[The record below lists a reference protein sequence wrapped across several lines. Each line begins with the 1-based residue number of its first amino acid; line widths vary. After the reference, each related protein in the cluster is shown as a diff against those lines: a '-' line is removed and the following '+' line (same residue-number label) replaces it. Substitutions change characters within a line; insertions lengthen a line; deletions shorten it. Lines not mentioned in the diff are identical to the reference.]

1 MRMEENIKKQD
12 RRIIKSKKAIKKAF
26 MSILAT
32 KDINDITIKN
42 IADLAD
48 VDRKTVYNYYNG
60 TYEILNEIENEMV
73 STIND
78 AVESLDLEGNLDQQI
93 NIFRKITE
101 VINDNFE
108 FYSILMKLNYDSQ
121 LIKKLISLFSEYAK
135 KILNKFKLPNG
146 VSVEFAS
153 TFIASGV
160 LNTYYKWFNSDKL
173 ISLDDL
179 SNQLYILVTNSIV
192 TK

>member
-1 MRMEENIKKQD
+1 MEENIKKQD

-78 AVESLDLEGNLDQQI
+78 AMESLDLEGNLDQQI

-135 KILNKFKLPNG
+135 RILNKFKLPAG
-146 VSVEFAS
+146 VSVEYAAI
-153 TFIASGV
+153 FIASGV
-160 LNTYYKWFNSDKL
+160 LNTYYKWFNSDKS

-179 SNQLYILVTNSIV
+179 SNQLYVLVTNSIS
-192 TK
+192 K

>member
-1 MRMEENIKKQD
+1 MEENIKKQD

-78 AVESLDLEGNLDQQI
+78 AMESLDIEGNLDQQV

-101 VINDNFE
+101 VINANFE

-121 LIKKLISLFSEYAK
+121 LIKKLVSLFSEYAK
-135 KILNKFKLPNG
+135 RILSKFKLPAG
-146 VSVEFAS
+146 VSVEYAAI
-153 TFIASGV
+153 FIASGV
-160 LNTYYKWFNSDKL
+160 LNAYYKWFNSDKS

-179 SNQLYILVTNSIV
+179 SNQLYVLVTNSIS
-192 TK
+192 K

>member
-1 MRMEENIKKQD
+1 MEENIKKQD

-121 LIKKLISLFSEYAK
+121 LIKKLVSLFSEYAK
-135 KILNKFKLPNG
+135 KILNKVKLPAG
-146 VSVEFAS
+146 VSVEYAS

-160 LNTYYKWFNSDKL
+160 LNTYYKWFNSDRS

-179 SNQLYILVTNSIV
+179 SNQLYILVTNSISS
-192 TK
+192 K

>member
-1 MRMEENIKKQD
+1 MEENIKKQD

-78 AVESLDLEGNLDQQI
+78 AVESLDVEGNLEQQI
-93 NIFRKITE
+93 NIFKKITE
-101 VINDNFE
+101 VINANFE

-121 LIKKLISLFSEYAK
+121 LIKKLVSLFSEYAK
-135 KILNKFKLPNG
+135 KILNKVKLPAG
-146 VSVEFAS
+146 VSVEYAS

-160 LNTYYKWFNSDKL
+160 LNTYYKWFNSDRS

-179 SNQLYILVTNSIV
+179 SNQLYILVTNSISS
-192 TK
+192 K

>member
-1 MRMEENIKKQD
+1 MEENIKKQD

-26 MSILAT
+26 LSILAT

-93 NIFRKITE
+93 SIFKKITE

-135 KILNKFKLPNG
+135 KILNKFKLPNC
-146 VSVEFAS
+146 VSVEYAS

-160 LNTYYKWFNSDKL
+160 LNTYYKWFNSERS

>member
-1 MRMEENIKKQD
+1 MEENIKKQD

-78 AVESLDLEGNLDQQI
+78 AMESLDLEGNLDQQI

-135 KILNKFKLPNG
+135 RILNKFKLPNG
-146 VSVEFAS
+146 VSVEYVS

-160 LNTYYKWFNSDKL
+160 LNTYYKWFNSDRS

>member
-1 MRMEENIKKQD
+1 MEENIKKQD

-78 AVESLDLEGNLDQQI
+78 AVASLDLEGNLDQQI
-93 NIFRKITE
+93 NIFKKITE
-101 VINDNFE
+101 VINENFE

-160 LNTYYKWFNSDKL
+160 LNTYYKWFNSERS

>member
-1 MRMEENIKKQD
+1 MEENVRKQD
-12 RRIIKSKKAIKKAF
+12 RRILKSKKAIKRAF
-26 MSILAT
+26 MTILAT

-78 AVESLDLEGNLDQQI
+78 AVSSCNLDNAPNPHI
-93 NIFRKITE
+93 VIFKKIAE
-101 VINDNFE
+101 VINSNLE

-135 KILNKFKLPNG
+135 KILARYKLPTG
-146 VSVEFAS
+146 VSIEYSSV
-153 TFIASGV
+153 FIASGV
-160 LNTYYKWFNSDKL
+160 LNAYHKWFNSDRTVT
-173 ISLDDL
+173 LDEL
-179 SNQLYILVTNSIV
+179 SNQLGILVANSI
-192 TK
+192 TSK

>member
-1 MRMEENIKKQD
+1 MEENIKKQD

-78 AVESLDLEGNLDQQI
+78 AMESLDIEGNLDQQV
-93 NIFRKITE
+93 NIFKKITE
-101 VINDNFE
+101 VINANFE

-121 LIKKLISLFSEYAK
+121 LIKKLVSLFSEYAK
-135 KILNKFKLPNG
+135 RILNKCKLPAS
-146 VSVEFAS
+146 VSVEYAS
-153 TFIASGV
+153 IFIASGV
-160 LNTYYKWFNSDKL
+160 LNTYYKWFNSDKS

-179 SNQLYILVTNSIV
+179 SNQLYILVTNSIS
-192 TK
+192 K

>member
-1 MRMEENIKKQD
+1 MEENIKKQD

>member
-1 MRMEENIKKQD
+1 MEENIKKQD

-32 KDINDITIKN
+32 NDINDITIKN

-78 AVESLDLEGNLDQQI
+78 AVASLDVEGNLDQQI
-93 NIFRKITE
+93 NIFKKITE
-101 VINDNFE
+101 VINENFE

-160 LNTYYKWFNSDKL
+160 LNTYYKWFNSERS

>member
-1 MRMEENIKKQD
+1 MEENTKKQD

-78 AVESLDLEGNLDQQI
+78 AMESLDLEGNLDQQI
-93 NIFRKITE
+93 SIFKKITE

-135 KILNKFKLPNG
+135 KILNKLKLPNG
-146 VSVEFAS
+146 VSAEYAS

-160 LNTYYKWFNSDKL
+160 LNTYYKWFNSERS

-192 TK
+192 SR

>member
-1 MRMEENIKKQD
+1 MEENIKKQD

-78 AVESLDLEGNLDQQI
+78 AMESLDIEGNLDQQV
-93 NIFRKITE
+93 NIFKKITE
-101 VINDNFE
+101 VINANFE

-121 LIKKLISLFSEYAK
+121 
-135 KILNKFKLPNG
+135 
-146 VSVEFAS
+146 
-153 TFIASGV
+153 
-160 LNTYYKWFNSDKL
+160 
-173 ISLDDL
+173 
-179 SNQLYILVTNSIV
+179 
-192 TK
+192 

>member
-1 MRMEENIKKQD
+1 MEENIKKQD

-78 AVESLDLEGNLDQQI
+78 AVASLDVEGNLDQQI
-93 NIFRKITE
+93 NIFKKITE
-101 VINDNFE
+101 VINENFE

-160 LNTYYKWFNSDKL
+160 LNTYYKWFNSERS

>member
-1 MRMEENIKKQD
+1 MEENIKKQD

-32 KDINDITIKN
+32 NDINDITIKN

-78 AVESLDLEGNLDQQI
+78 AVESLDIEGNLDQQV
-93 NIFRKITE
+93 NIFKKITE
-101 VINDNFE
+101 VINSNFE

-160 LNTYYKWFNSDKL
+160 LNTYYKWFNSERS

>member
-1 MRMEENIKKQD
+1 MEENIKKQD

-78 AVESLDLEGNLDQQI
+78 AVASLDVEGNLDQQI
-93 NIFRKITE
+93 NIFKKITE
-101 VINDNFE
+101 VINENFE

-160 LNTYYKWFNSDKL
+160 LNTYYKWFNSEKS

>member
-121 LIKKLISLFSEYAK
+121 LIKKLVSLFSEYAK
-135 KILNKFKLPNG
+135 KILNKVKLPAG
-146 VSVEFAS
+146 VSVEYAS

-160 LNTYYKWFNSDKL
+160 LNTYYKWFNSDRS

-179 SNQLYILVTNSIV
+179 SNQLYILVTNSISS
-192 TK
+192 K

>member
-1 MRMEENIKKQD
+1 MEENTKKQD

-78 AVESLDLEGNLDQQI
+78 AMESLDLEGNLDQQI
-93 NIFRKITE
+93 SIFKKITE

-135 KILNKFKLPNG
+135 KILNKLKLPNG
-146 VSVEFAS
+146 VSVEYAS

-160 LNTYYKWFNSDKL
+160 LNTYYKWFNSERS

-192 TK
+192 SR

>member
-1 MRMEENIKKQD
+1 MEENIKKQD

-32 KDINDITIKN
+32 NDINDITIKN

-78 AVESLDLEGNLDQQI
+78 AVASLDVEGNLDQQI
-93 NIFRKITE
+93 NIFKKITE
-101 VINDNFE
+101 VINENFE

-160 LNTYYKWFNSDKL
+160 LNTYYKWFNSEKS

>member
-1 MRMEENIKKQD
+1 MEENIKKQD

-93 NIFRKITE
+93 SIFKKITD

-146 VSVEFAS
+146 VNVEYAS

-160 LNTYYKWFNSDKL
+160 LNTYYKWFNSDRS

>member
-1 MRMEENIKKQD
+1 MEENIKKQD

-78 AVESLDLEGNLDQQI
+78 AVESLDVEGNLDQQI
-93 NIFRKITE
+93 NIFKKITE

-121 LIKKLISLFSEYAK
+121 LIKKLVSLFSEYAK
-135 KILNKFKLPNG
+135 RILNKFKLPNG
-146 VSVEFAS
+146 VSGEYAS

-160 LNTYYKWFNSDKL
+160 LNTYYKWFNSDRS

>member
-1 MRMEENIKKQD
+1 MEENIKKQD

-146 VSVEFAS
+146 VSVEYAS

-160 LNTYYKWFNSDKL
+160 LNTYYKWFNSERS
-173 ISLDDL
+173 ISLDEL
-179 SNQLYILVTNSIV
+179 SNQLYILVTNSLV

>member
-1 MRMEENIKKQD
+1 MEENIKKQD

-101 VINDNFE
+101 VINDDFE

-146 VSVEFAS
+146 VSVEYAS

-160 LNTYYKWFNSDKL
+160 LNTYYKWFNSERS

>member
-1 MRMEENIKKQD
+1 MEENIKKQD

-78 AVESLDLEGNLDQQI
+78 AMESLDLEGNLDQQI

-135 KILNKFKLPNG
+135 RILNKFKLPNG
-146 VSVEFAS
+146 VSVEYAS

-160 LNTYYKWFNSDKL
+160 LNTYYKWFNSDRS